1 MSRYV
6 LLTILLILSTGC
18 ASYAFVNG
26 PLPEE
31 SSARELSVAQCT
43 NSKTWI
49 IVDGVLAGLYGLAV
63 IAAMSDPEQFE
74 VNYGFNGNTAGL
86 LYAGAGT
93 LGVFSARGGN
103 AKVNECRAAQL
114 GTLVRETSWIGP
126 PLKQ

>member
-63 IAAMSDPEQFE
+63 IAAMSDPEQLRGKLRFQRE
-74 VNYGFNGNTAGL
+74 HGRIALCGCRHSGSF
-86 LYAGAGT
+86 
-93 LGVFSARGGN
+93 LGS
-103 AKVNECRAAQL
+103 
-114 GTLVRETSWIGP
+114 
-126 PLKQ
+126 